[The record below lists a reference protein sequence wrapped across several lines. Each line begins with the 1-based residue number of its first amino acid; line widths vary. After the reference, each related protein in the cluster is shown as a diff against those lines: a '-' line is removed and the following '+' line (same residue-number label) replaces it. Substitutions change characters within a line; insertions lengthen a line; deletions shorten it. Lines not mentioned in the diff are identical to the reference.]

1 MTAQSSNGS
10 HADARAYPTRYA
22 TEHGGFSLVP
32 AAYVLLL
39 DGDRV
44 LLQRRAKTGYY
55 DEYWAASAA
64 GHVESGE
71 SVFDTALRETVE
83 DLGVTLALGDL
94 EPLTAMHRTAAP
106 GLPVDQ
112 RVDFFFA
119 CRRWT
124 GTPALQED
132 KASDLRWFALDELP
146 ADVVHHE
153 RFVLDA
159 LRDGALEPITSFGF

>member
-1 MTAQSSNGS
+1 MIAQASGGS
-10 HADARAYPTRYA
+10 HPDRRGYPARYA
-22 TEHGGFSLVP
+22 REHGGFTLVP

-39 DGDRV
+39 DDHRV

-55 DEYWAASAA
+55 DEFWAASAA

-71 SVFDTALRETVE
+71 SVVGTALRETVE
-83 DLGVTLALGDL
+83 ELGVAIDLGDL
-94 EPLTAMHRTAAP
+94 QPLTAMHRTAAP

-119 CRRWT
+119 CRRWS

-132 KASDLRWFALDELP
+132 KASDLRWFELDALP

-153 RFVLDA
+153 RFVIEC
-159 LRDGALEPITSFGF
+159 LRDGALEPIMSFGF

>member
-1 MTAQSSNGS
+1 MIAQASRGS
-10 HADARAYPTRYA
+10 HPDRRGYPPRYA
-22 TEHGGFSLVP
+22 REHGGFSLVP
-32 AAYVLLL
+32 AAYVLLV

-55 DEYWAASAA
+55 DEFWAASAA

-71 SVFDTALRETVE
+71 SVVAAALRETAE
-83 DLGVTLALGDL
+83 ELGVTVALADL

-112 RVDFFFA
+112 RVDFFFR
-119 CRRWT
+119 CRNWT

-132 KASDLRWFALDELP
+132 TASELRWFELDTLP
-146 ADVVHHE
+146 DDVVHHE
-153 RFVLDA
+153 RFVIER

>member
-1 MTAQSSNGS
+1 MDDERQ
-10 HADARAYPTRYA
+10 AYSDEYA
-22 TEHGGFSLVP
+22 AEHGRFTLVP
-32 AAYVLLL
+32 AAYVFLL

-71 SVFDTALRETVE
+71 SVFDTALRETAE
-83 DLGVTLALGDL
+83 ELGVTLALGDL

-124 GTPALQED
+124 GTPVLQED

-153 RFVLDA
+153 RFVLER

>member
-1 MTAQSSNGS
+1 MIAPASNGS
-10 HADARAYPTRYA
+10 HAERRGYSAHYA
-22 TEHGGFSLVP
+22 AEHGRFTLVP

-55 DEYWAASAA
+55 DEFWAASVA
-64 GHVESGE
+64 GHIESGE
-71 SVFDTALRETVE
+71 SVYETALRETRE
-83 DLGVTLALGDL
+83 ELGVTFELDDL
-94 EPLTAMHRTAAP
+94 EPLTTMHRTAAP

-119 CRRWT
+119 CRRWS

-132 KASDLRWFALDELP
+132 TASDLRWFELGELP
-146 ADVVHHE
+146 DDVVHHE
-153 RFVLDA
+153 RFVLDR
-159 LRDGALEPITSFGF
+159 LRDGDLEPITSFGF